1 MLAPESPDMRRA
13 VQSGIAA
20 MRRLHEGGYGRYT
33 PTAPLPRLESPIE
46 ELADTIRQRPDVG
59 LRAGG
64 GRRGPSDVAEAIK
77 TLSWAQVP
85 EPRRPMLVRSRVE
98 RRRPLTGLWSV
109 LNDKCCD
116 EGCEGL
122 GSQLE
127 AARAIVR
134 IGADEALPGVP
145 LAKFGGLRTADR
157 SEIEGYQSI
166 RALIGTYGS
175 GKDATPL
182 SIAVFGPPG
191 SGKSYG
197 VEQVAAS
204 ITGLQVE
211 SVTFNLSQFSS
222 PDQIASALHAVRDVG
237 LKGKLPL
244 VFWDEF
250 DATFED
256 RRLGWL
262 RYFLSPMQDGAF
274 QEQQVTHHIGR
285 AIFVFAGGIYSTM
298 ESFAEGEG
306 MTNDE
311 FRAVKGPDF
320 KSRLRGYVNIMGP
333 NPVGNDPRRDRYH
346 LVRRAILL
354 RSLLERKAR
363 QVFGRPGQPH
373 LAQID
378 EGVLEALLQISRY
391 EHGARS
397 MGAIIEMSTLTGHAS
412 FERSCLPSQAQ
423 LDAHVSGASFME
435 IVQQSQ
441 QQPYLGVGLLDDLAE
456 AVYRRYCQDN
466 GLVDAHGHP
475 TEPWADLG
483 EPEKESNRASV
494 RDYQHKLATIG
505 YVMVR
510 QQAGQSP
517 FTLTDAE
524 LRVLARLEHERWMDA
539 KLAKGYVWGPDKN
552 DDAPL
557 PLTNPLLLPWRKLSP
572 ADQANNVKLVEAIPQ
587 LLGAQDYTCKCLRP
601 EALAG
606 MLGLHAEEEQEV
618 RIAVAGH
625 RMLAELEKIT
635 DGIANALREIGE
647 RYPNKRMVAYSPLVA
662 GGVAML
668 SRAILD
674 HPGASL
680 IAVLPMRQEDFA
692 RDFADGEELETF
704 QWLLGLASDVV
715 SLPLAPSRIDAYRA
729 GDEYIVDQSDV
740 LITIWDGNP
749 SQGPAGSAESFNRA
763 MQQKMPMFHIQAGNR
778 MPGTHEP
785 TTLGVLQGK
794 LVTYNLP

>member
-1 MLAPESPDMRRA
+1 
-13 VQSGIAA
+13 
-20 MRRLHEGGYGRYT
+20 
-33 PTAPLPRLESPIE
+33 
-46 ELADTIRQRPDVG
+46 
-59 LRAGG
+59 
-64 GRRGPSDVAEAIK
+64 
-77 TLSWAQVP
+77 
-85 EPRRPMLVRSRVE
+85 MLVRSRVE

-412 FERSCLPSQAQ
+412 F
-423 LDAHVSGASFME
+423 
-435 IVQQSQ
+435 
-441 QQPYLGVGLLDDLAE
+441 
-456 AVYRRYCQDN
+456 
-466 GLVDAHGHP
+466 
-475 TEPWADLG
+475 
-483 EPEKESNRASV
+483 
-494 RDYQHKLATIG
+494 
-505 YVMVR
+505 
-510 QQAGQSP
+510 
-517 FTLTDAE
+517 
-524 LRVLARLEHERWMDA
+524 
-539 KLAKGYVWGPDKN
+539 
-552 DDAPL
+552 
-557 PLTNPLLLPWRKLSP
+557 
-572 ADQANNVKLVEAIPQ
+572 
-587 LLGAQDYTCKCLRP
+587 
-601 EALAG
+601 
-606 MLGLHAEEEQEV
+606 
-618 RIAVAGH
+618 
-625 RMLAELEKIT
+625 
-635 DGIANALREIGE
+635 
-647 RYPNKRMVAYSPLVA
+647 
-662 GGVAML
+662 
-668 SRAILD
+668 
-674 HPGASL
+674 
-680 IAVLPMRQEDFA
+680 
-692 RDFADGEELETF
+692 
-704 QWLLGLASDVV
+704 
-715 SLPLAPSRIDAYRA
+715 
-729 GDEYIVDQSDV
+729 
-740 LITIWDGNP
+740 
-749 SQGPAGSAESFNRA
+749 
-763 MQQKMPMFHIQAGNR
+763 
-778 MPGTHEP
+778 
-785 TTLGVLQGK
+785 
-794 LVTYNLP
+794 